1 MKKVSWRIK
10 NQLIE
15 IEFPA
20 VMGVLNLTPDSF
32 YPESRVNNIP
42 TLLDKIDKMIH
53 DGATIIDLGAVSTR
67 PGSKPPS
74 EHDEILRLI
83 PAIKAVHKAFPNIL
97 ISVDTFR
104 AKVAKMAIENGA
116 HIVNDISGGTL
127 DPKMFETISQLQ
139 VPYILMHIQGTPETM
154 QLNPTYNDLI
164 LDINYFFSKQI
175 HLAHQAGIHD
185 IVIDVGL
192 GFGKTLEHN
201 YQLVKN
207 LQAFKIH
214 EKPIMLGISRKSMI
228 YKVLQSTPEEALFGT
243 IAMQTIALLNG
254 VDILRVHDVKAA
266 IDSIKIVQKYLS
278 I

>member
-1 MKKVSWRIK
+1 MKKVTWRIK
-10 NQLIE
+10 QQLIE
-15 IEFPA
+15 VNFPA
-20 VMGVLNLTPDSF
+20 VMGVLNVTPDSF

-42 TLLDKIDKMIH
+42 SLLDRIDKMIH

-67 PGSKPPS
+67 PGSIPPS
-74 EHDEILRLI
+74 ENEEILRLI
-83 PAIKAVHKAFPNIL
+83 PAIKAVNKAFPNIL
-97 ISVDTFR
+97 VSIDTFR
-104 AKVAKMAIENGA
+104 SNVAKMAVDNGA

-127 DPKMFETISQLQ
+127 DPMMIETVAQLQ

-154 QLNPTYNDLI
+154 QHNPTYNDLI

-192 GFGKTLEHN
+192 GFGKTIEHN
-201 YQLVKN
+201 YQLVKK

-228 YKVLQSTPEEALFGT
+228 YKILQSMPEDALHGT

-266 IDSIKIVQKYLS
+266 TDSIKIVQKYLS